1 MMIRSVEEDGKV
13 LLQFLV
19 TLCIFAD
26 FHFKL
31 LDLVPNPELLG
42 GVISYRY

>member
-1 MMIRSVEEDGKV
+1 MMILSVEEDGKV

-19 TLCIFAD
+19 TLCIFAH

-31 LDLVPNPELLG
+31 LDLVLNPELIG
-42 GVISYRY
+42 GVISFKF